1 MTQETK
7 WTRGPWQK
15 NYGRRHS
22 PDECDIEIVG
32 DIFVLANINGPNYA
46 HCEANAR
53 LIAAAPEMAEAL
65 RPFAALLEIF
75 EQNAG
80 NRPKEGEICS
90 WIDHRVG
97 ERTLTVE
104 QLVAA
109 RAALKKAGG
118 LT

>member
-1 MTQETK
+1 MNAETK
-7 WTRGPWQK
+7 WTPGPWARIDTPDYAEIHPASGK
-15 NYGRRHS
+15 AKSPIALVGRAE
-22 PDECDIEIVG
+22 DAD
-32 DIFVLANINGPNYA
+32 
-46 HCEANAR
+46 

-75 EQNAG
+75 EQKAG
-80 NRPKEGEICS
+80 NRPLEGEICS

-118 LT
+118 